1 MQHPPPRV
9 RELAQKWLQGNI
21 SAAELEEFNDWYNQF
36 DDEKLILPANSDAPA
51 VIRERILQQ
60 LTARM
65 QGERPL
71 PTSAPKRYTW
81 YGIAAAACLG
91 AVLVLTGPRYHWWS
105 DTTTVHE
112 VNSGIAMQKVILP
125 DSSIVWLKPNSHLQ
139 YPAHFRQEVRQVQ
152 LTGEALF
159 EVTQRPHQPFVVDA
173 GGYTAKVL
181 GTSFNLRVLPAIR
194 GVELSVLTGKVAVA
208 GHTNGQPK
216 QTTVLAAKQKLV
228 ADSSQFTVEAVVP
241 REQSLLEE
249 GTQYNMNFHRT
260 SFPEVIHRL
269 EEKFNIS
276 CQINGQG
283 LQFCSLTVDLTDQS
297 LQQSLD
303 LIAATSNGR
312 YQLQN
317 GTITWSGEGCR

>member
-9 RELAQKWLQGNI
+9 RELAQKWLQGTI

-36 DDEKLILPANSDAPA
+36 DDEKLILPADSDAPA

-65 QGERPL
+65 QSEQSL
-71 PTSAPKRYTW
+71 PTPAPKRYNW
-81 YGIAAAACLG
+81 YGLAAAACLG
-91 AVLVLTGPRYHWWS
+91 ALLLLAGQRYHWWS
-105 DTTTVHE
+105 TTTAIHE
-112 VNSGIAMQKVILP
+112 VNSGLAMQKVILP
-125 DSSIVWLKPNSHLQ
+125 DSSIVWLKPNSQLQ
-139 YPAHFRQEVRQVQ
+139 YPAHFREDMRQVQ

-159 EVTQRPHQPFVVDA
+159 EVTQRPRQPFVVEA

-181 GTSFNLRVLPAIR
+181 GTSFNLRVLSATK

-208 GHTNGQPK
+208 GHANGQPK
-216 QTTVLAAKQKLV
+216 QATVLAARQKLV
-228 ADSSQFTVEAVVP
+228 ADSSQFTVKAVVP
-241 REQSLLEE
+241 REQSLLEA
-249 GTQYNMNFHRT
+249 GTQYNMNFHST

-283 LQFCSLTVDLTDQS
+283 LQRCSLTVDLTDQS
-297 LQQSLD
+297 LQQSLE

-312 YQLQN
+312 YQVQD
-317 GTITWSGEGCR
+317 GSITWSGEGCR

>member
-21 SAAELEEFNDWYNQF
+21 SAAELKEFNDWYNQF
-36 DDEKLILPANSDAPA
+36 DDEKLILPADSDAPA

-60 LTARM
+60 LTARI
-65 QGERPL
+65 QEEQPL
-71 PTSAPKRYTW
+71 PTPAPTRIRW
-81 YGIAAAACLG
+81 YGLAAAACLG
-91 AVLVLTGPRYHWWS
+91 AIVILAGQHFHWWS
-105 DTTTVHE
+105 SANTIHE
-112 VNSGIAMQKVILP
+112 VNSGMAMQKIILP

-139 YPAHFRQEVRQVQ
+139 YPAHFRQDMRQVQ

-159 EVTQRPHQPFVVDA
+159 EVTQRPHQPFVVEA

-181 GTSFNLRVLPAIR
+181 GTSFNLRVLSAAK

-208 GHTNGQPK
+208 GSTNGQPK
-216 QTTVLAAKQKLV
+216 QATVLAAQQKLV
-228 ADSSQFTVEAVVP
+228 ADSSQFTVKAVVP
-241 REQSLLEE
+241 REQSLLEA
-249 GTQYNMNFHRT
+249 GTQYNMNFHKM

-276 CQINGQG
+276 CHIEGQG
-283 LQFCSLTVDLTDQS
+283 LQYCNLTVDLTDQS

-312 YQLQN
+312 YQVQD
-317 GTITWSGEGCR
+317 GRITWSGEGCR